1 MTDTLSVLR
10 AVDALYESVVTS
22 PDQWGSQ
29 AFADWAED
37 ISAHGLTKD
46 QARAVRRCVRAAQ
59 KMREFWATDGGAV
72 SADDW
77 RTRVD
82 VSLGARAWRPPL
94 ELAMAGLSD
103 DPSEELFDEIGVRFR
118 VVNSQPWMDG
128 VDYATWCDGVG
139 SL

>member
-22 PDQWGSQ
+22 PDSWGPQ

-37 ISAHGLTKD
+37 LASGGLTRD

-59 KMREFWATDGGAV
+59 KMRDFWASGGGAV

-94 ELAMAGLSD
+94 ELAMTGLSD
-103 DPSEELFDEIGVRFR
+103 DPSEELFEEVAQRFR

-128 VDYATWCDGVG
+128 VDYAAWRDRAAP
-139 SL
+139 S